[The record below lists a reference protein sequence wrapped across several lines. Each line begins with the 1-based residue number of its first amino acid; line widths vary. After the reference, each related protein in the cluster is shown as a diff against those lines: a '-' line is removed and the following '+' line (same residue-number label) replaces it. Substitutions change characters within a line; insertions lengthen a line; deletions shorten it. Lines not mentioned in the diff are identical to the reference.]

1 MTSKNY
7 LSFLFLLIS
16 FTGFG
21 QYFTQY
27 FDGADTSSASA
38 LFVRLDTAAGNI
50 WQIGEPQKSIFDSAA
65 TVPNALITDTVNF
78 YPTNNISIA
87 GFSVMPGPFF
97 PGILAIQWK
106 QKLDMD
112 HNHDGG
118 IIEFSLDSGTTW
130 SNAFNNPYVYNF
142 YGYDFKNVDT
152 LDNGQVAFSG
162 TDSVWKDIWLCYDQS
177 WLTQSDSLMVR
188 FTFLS
193 DSVDN
198 NKEGWII
205 DNLTVHP
212 TFVHTISEVKQE
224 EYLVASPNPTSGK
237 IQLQAQKLDQFHL
250 FEKMELYDSEG
261 QLVQTFG
268 SSPTKFDI
276 DISRH
281 ASGVYY
287 LKVYSN
293 VQTETLRIVLQK

>member
-1 MTSKNY
+1 MISKNY
-7 LSFLFLLIS
+7 LILLLALFSLS
-16 FTGFG
+16 SFG

-27 FDGADTSSASA
+27 FDGADTSTSNA
-38 LFVRLDTAAGNI
+38 LFVRLDTSANNI
-50 WQIGEPQKSIFDSAA
+50 WQIGSPQKTLFDSAA
-65 TVPNALITDTVNF
+65 TAPNALVTDTLNF
-78 YPTNNISIA
+78 YPPNNISMA

-112 HNHDGG
+112 HNKDGG

-152 LDNGQVAFSG
+152 LANGHVAFSG
-162 TDSVWKDIWLCYDQS
+162 SDTIWKDIWLCYDQS
-177 WLTQSDSLMVR
+177 WLSQSDSLMVR
-188 FTFLS
+188 FTFVS

-212 TFVHTISEVKQE
+212 TFVHTISEVPQDD
-224 EYLVASPNPTSGK
+224 YLVATPNPTAGK
-237 IQLQAQKLDQFHL
+237 IQILAQKLDQFHL
-250 FEKMELYDSEG
+250 FEKMELYNSEG
-261 QLVQTFG
+261 RLVQEFG
-268 SSPTKFDI
+268 QSPTKFDI
-276 DISRH
+276 DISSH
-281 ASGVYY
+281 ANGVYY

-293 VQTETLRIVLQK
+293 LQTETLRIVLQK